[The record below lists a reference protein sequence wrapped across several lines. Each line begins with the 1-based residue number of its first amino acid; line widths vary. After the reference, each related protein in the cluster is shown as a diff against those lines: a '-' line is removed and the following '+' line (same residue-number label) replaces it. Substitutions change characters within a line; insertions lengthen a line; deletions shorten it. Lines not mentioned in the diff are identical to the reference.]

1 MDPQDSLS
9 LISCVSLEQVNTG
22 KVNKVSN
29 TDHLSSVCSVPRVTC
44 WYMAESQGGL
54 EDTLVGGQEGG
65 S

>member
-1 MDPQDSLS
+1 MDPQASLS

-22 KVNKVSN
+22 KVNKVNN
-29 TDHLSSVCSVPRVTC
+29 TDQLSSVCSVPRVSC
-44 WYMAESQGGL
+44 WYVAESQGGP